1 MAIRPARRHLVGV
14 RWESAAVLVALGL
27 LAAVLVLIAT
37 RDNMVF
43 TYVGLG
49 VAGLACVISV
59 LGPEKTGVLL
69 LMGGF
74 FTAPFYKGTGPSL
87 ESPVTATDALV
98 LFGFMLLLPRLLK
111 GRLKLPIVY
120 WAGTMMVLLAGL
132 ISSAG
137 STAPRESYV
146 ALTFWMIVMVGMP
159 VAFAL
164 WGPPLVVVDL
174 LAGSFVLGQIYSF
187 ALGYIRGNEA
197 GGRQAGL
204 ATHPNYFAE
213 GGMLALALLIYLAYR
228 HFGRS
233 WLWSAGIL
241 AAGAVCAATVHLSGS
256 RAAIVVIAVVVLA
269 IPVVER
275 SAITGFVM
283 AGFVALALVA
293 LPIIADIAGRG
304 SAIDRLTGGGGASQ
318 SDSARTLGLDEGI
331 DRFFAH
337 PIQGD
342 GLVELFDIHN
352 NFLEVAVAT
361 GIFGLVGYLLVLYAF
376 ARPILGTGHLRRL
389 CYPVLGYI
397 GFGATVPSLYDR
409 SIWTV
414 VALSAVA
421 MVEFERRKTR
431 HDADPA
437 TTPMVTPL
445 PHGTRAGASS

>member
-1 MAIRPARRHLVGV
+1 MGAV
-14 RWESAAVLVALGL
+14 RWETVAVYTGLGMLAVA
-27 LAAVLVLIAT
+27 LVLIAT
-37 RDNMVF
+37 RDNMIF

-49 VAGLACVISV
+49 AAAFVAVVSV
-59 LGPEKTGVLL
+59 LGPERTGVLL

-98 LFGFMLLLPRLLK
+98 LFGFMLLLPRLLE

-120 WAGTMMVLLAGL
+120 WVGTMLVLFAGL

-137 STAPRESYV
+137 STAPRDSYI
-146 ALTFWMIVMVGMP
+146 ALTFWMIVMIGMP

-164 WGPPLVVVDL
+164 WGPSLVIVDL
-174 LAGSFVLGQIYSF
+174 LAGSFVLGQIFSF
-187 ALGYIRGNEA
+187 LAGWAQGNVARG
-197 GGRQAGL
+197 RHAGL

-213 GGMLALALLIYLAYR
+213 GGMLALALLIYLTYR

-233 WLWSAGIL
+233 WLWSSAIL
-241 AAGAVCAATVHLSGS
+241 VAGAVCAATIHLSGS
-256 RAAIVVIAVVVLA
+256 RAAIVVVAVLVLV
-269 IPVVER
+269 IPIVER
-275 SAITGFVM
+275 SAITGFVF
-283 AGFVALALVA
+283 AGLAALALVS

-304 SAIDRLTGGGGASQ
+304 SAIDRLAGGGGASQ

-337 PIQGD
+337 PIRGD
-342 GLVELFDIHN
+342 GLIDLFDIHN

-361 GIFGLVGYLLVLYAF
+361 GVFGLTGYLLVLYSF
-376 ARPILGTGHLRRL
+376 ARPILGTGRMRRL

-414 VALSAVA
+414 VALSVVA
-421 MVEFERRKTR
+421 MVEFERRRTER
-431 HDADPA
+431 DEPAPA
-437 TTPMVTPL
+437 TAPTAAPVSEQASP
-445 PHGTRAGASS
+445 GTRAGATS